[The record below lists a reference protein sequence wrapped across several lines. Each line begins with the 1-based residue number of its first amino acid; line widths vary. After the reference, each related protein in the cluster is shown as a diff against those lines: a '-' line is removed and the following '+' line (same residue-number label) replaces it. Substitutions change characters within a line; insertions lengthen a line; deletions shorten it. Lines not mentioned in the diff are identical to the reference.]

1 MEQKKIVLNFTS
13 YIAQNCCVVST
24 SITINDRQ
32 EIANAFNKHFLT
44 VAKNINMKQT
54 QPSYHKLDNTT
65 PLHFLTRS
73 FNHPVSKY
81 EVEIGFY
88 QRNWKNYKTFKTKK
102 FFWLW
107 WNINQINKNKF
118 FIY

>member
-1 MEQKKIVLNFTS
+1 VNKNKTVWDIVNLETNKAGNISEINTLKIDG
-13 YIAQNCCVVST
+13 
-24 SITINDRQ
+24 ITINDRQ

-88 QRNWKNYKTFKTKK
+88 QRN
-102 FFWLW
+102 
-107 WNINQINKNKF
+107 
-118 FIY
+118 